1 MALTGLSLPEG
12 QSTIGRM
19 SGNSL
24 SRAMAKFGINPQ
36 EEEDQAYQKMVGDFM
51 SKAKQGT
58 VQGQGKFSGVYQPT
72 SEGFQ
77 KYISDDA
84 AYQLHQGEGGK
95 AWKDK
100 IAKAN
105 FGKMGL
111 MP

>member
-51 SKAKQGT
+51 SKAKSGG

-95 AWKDK
+95 AWQDK
-100 IAKAN
+100 LNKAN
-105 FGKMGL
+105 WGKI
-111 MP
+111 